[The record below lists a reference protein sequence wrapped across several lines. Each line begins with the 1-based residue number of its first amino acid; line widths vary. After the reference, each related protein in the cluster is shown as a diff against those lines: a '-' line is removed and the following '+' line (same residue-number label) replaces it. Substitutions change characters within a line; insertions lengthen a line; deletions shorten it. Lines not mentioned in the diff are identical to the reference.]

1 MEKKDIKIIGSGWGC
16 ASFLKHIDNT
26 KYNVSVIS
34 NNSKFLYTPLLAN
47 NTTHDIPLEQHIT
60 KINNCI
66 TSIDDTVLNVD
77 FVNKKI
83 ITENK
88 DIDYDY
94 LILCHGAQVNTF
106 NIEGV
111 DKYSYFLKDTTDAN
125 KIKKQLLNLKKD
137 SNIAVI
143 GCGPTGT
150 ELIGNLID
158 LNKFNIYAVDGLKVP
173 LSMFSQKISDYT
185 IDVWKNKNVHL
196 YFDRFVQKIDK
207 NSIYL
212 KDKEINYDMAIWC
225 GGIKPNTLTTK
236 INKNLYNECRFG
248 IPVSPTLN
256 LIYNQP
262 APTYYTFL
270 YSMIFGKQKHPDLS
284 CVYAMGDC
292 AYSKNPPTAQVAFQQ
307 GKYLASRFN
316 KDFDN
321 DIPFK
326 LESKGQI
333 CYIGDKKSVYQ
344 LNKFTSNGNLTYYL
358 NKIIHVYNA
367 INFEQSKTLLKNFL
381 KNNN

>member
-16 ASFLKHIDNT
+16 AAFLKDIDNT
-26 KYNVSVIS
+26 KYNVTVIS
-34 NNSKFLYTPLLAN
+34 SNPNFLYTPLLAN
-47 NTTHDIPLEQHIT
+47 NTTHDISLEQNIK
-60 KINNCI
+60 KINKNINSI
-66 TSIDDTVLNVD
+66 TDNVSDID
-77 FVNKKI
+77 FVKKKI
-83 ITENK
+83 ITENNK
-88 DIDYDY
+88 PIEYDY

-106 NIEGV
+106 NIKGV
-111 DKYSYFLKDTTDAN
+111 DNFSYFLKDTNDAN
-125 KIKKQLLNLKKD
+125 KIKEQLSNLKKN

-158 LNKFNIYAVDGLKVP
+158 LNKFNIYAIDGLKVP

-185 IDVWKNKNVHL
+185 VNTWKNKNVHL
-196 YFDRFVQKIDK
+196 YFDHFVQEIDK
-207 NSIYL
+207 NNIYF
-212 KDKEINYDMAIWC
+212 KNNKIDYDMAIWC
-225 GGIKPNTLTTK
+225 GGIKPNTLTNK
-236 INKNLYNECRFG
+236 INNSLYNKCRFG

-262 APTYYTFL
+262 TPTYFSFFYNT
-270 YSMIFGKQKHPDLS
+270 IFGKPENPDLS
-284 CVYAMGDC
+284 NVYAIGDC

-316 KDFDN
+316 NEFVN
-321 DIPFK
+321 NEPFK

-344 LNKFTSNGNLTYYL
+344 LNKFTSNGNITYYL

-367 INFEQSKTLLKNFL
+367 VNFDQSKTFIFDFL
-381 KNNN
+381 SNK